1 MSVRL
6 ETFEVKQAGVL
17 PENYI
22 RNHGLYIE
30 LASDLISQKNN
41 AAVISLQDN
50 GIIFHCTKAAGELL
64 GWAPK
69 KLVRQP
75 LTKLVPQ
82 LADLALVSDEKVSPY
97 LRFLSMAGHRFEVI
111 GKNGVHF
118 FSELFFSREEADLN
132 MHFIRVVFHPVRNEQ
147 AISLRHLRMG

>member
-6 ETFEVKQAGVL
+6 ETFEVKQAEVL

-22 RNHGLYIE
+22 RNHGLYIAE
-30 LASDLISQKNN
+30 ANDLLGQNN
-41 AAVISLQDN
+41 NSAVITLQEN

-69 KLVRQP
+69 KLARQ
-75 LTKLVPQ
+75 LLSKLVPQ
-82 LADLALVSDEKVSPY
+82 LADLSLVSDEKISPY

-118 FSELFFSREEADLN
+118 SSELFFSRQEVDLN
-132 MHFIRVVFHPVRNEQ
+132 MHFIRVVFHPIRNEQ
-147 AISLRHLRMG
+147 AICLRHLRMV